1 LAGEAKRGMAGMVKK
16 SATPKTASASRK
28 RGSVNAPGQ
37 LYGFSV
43 QITRSVAHLLQAKE
57 GESVSVEH
65 LDDVATESADTA
77 ILEQD
82 KSGLAHNPVAD
93 RSVELWKTL
102 RNWVKAIRS
111 GALKTN
117 TKFVLYVAQDHH
129 GGIIDNIHR
138 VTTRADAD
146 AVVQSLRKQFWGSAP
161 KFAKRSTLPAELAEH
176 VNDVLNATDDVLA
189 HLFTN
194 LTLEN
199 GTGSPNDD
207 LHSLIAAKA
216 ISEDKREQVLT
227 HLLGWAKRT
236 IDKLIEKK
244 EPAVIPWE
252 DFHKQL
258 VGAAKKFDRS
268 DAVLASTPAA
278 LSQAEIEKEL
288 RARTYVRQ
296 LQAVQCD
303 ESTLVR
309 AVNDFLRSAVDRT
322 RWSEQGDVLEGS
334 FGEFEDQLERAWDS
348 QRKRVNIE
356 QKNAEEEDRGQLLY
370 ANCSGLQVRLQGMDV
385 PSHFVPGSF
394 HTLADSLR
402 VGWHPRYREVLTP
415 AEVATKRDRK
425 TPPPGASRNRPGST
439 SPPIRATDVVDDG
452 GGT

>member
-1 LAGEAKRGMAGMVKK
+1 MGKKGE
-16 SATPKTASASRK
+16 KTAKATRK
-28 RGSVNAPGQ
+28 RGSANAPGQ

-65 LDDVATESADTA
+65 LDDVATESADTSL
-77 ILEQD
+77 LEQD

-102 RNWVKAIRS
+102 RNWVRAIRS
-111 GALKTN
+111 GALRTS

-129 GGIIDNIHR
+129 GDVIDNIHR

-146 AVVQSLRKQFWGSAP
+146 TVVQALRKQFWGTAP
-161 KFAKRSTLPAELAEH
+161 KFTKRATLPSALAEH

-189 HLFTN
+189 HLFAN

-199 GTGSPNDD
+199 GSGSPNDD
-207 LHSLIAAKA
+207 LHRYIAAKA
-216 ISEDKREQVLT
+216 ISDDKREQVLT
-227 HLLGWAKRT
+227 HLLGWTKKT

-244 EPAVIPWE
+244 QPAVIPWE

-268 DAVLASTPAA
+268 EALLTSTPAA
-278 LSQAEIEKEL
+278 VSQADLEMEL

-296 LQAVQCD
+296 LEAVKAD
-303 ESTLVR
+303 EDSVVR

-348 QRKRVNIE
+348 QRKRLNIE
-356 QKNAEEEDRGQLLY
+356 QRSAVEEDRGQLLY

-415 AEVATKRDRK
+415 AELATKRENAKNATRK
-425 TPPPGASRNRPGST
+425 ASRNRPGST
-439 SPPIRATDVVDDG
+439 SPPLGATDVVDG
-452 GGT
+452 GGDA

>member
-1 LAGEAKRGMAGMVKK
+1 MAKK
-16 SATPKTASASRK
+16 SGPPKSAKGSSKRQSAS
-28 RGSVNAPGQ
+28 APGQ

-43 QITRSVAHLLQAKE
+43 QITRSVAHLLRARD
-57 GESVSVEH
+57 GESVSVEY
-65 LDDVATESADTA
+65 LDDVATQSADATL
-77 ILEQD
+77 LEQD

-93 RSVELWKTL
+93 RSIELWKTL
-102 RNWVKAIRS
+102 RNWVRAIRS

-117 TKFVLYVAQDHH
+117 TTKFVLYVAQDHH
-129 GGIIDNIHR
+129 GGVIDSIHG

-146 AVVQSLRKQFWGSAP
+146 AVVQSLRKQFWGTAP
-161 KFAKRSTLPAELAEH
+161 KFTKRATLPAELAEH
-176 VNDVLNATDDVLA
+176 MNDVLGATDDVLA
-189 HLFTN
+189 HLFTK

-207 LHSLIAAKA
+207 LHGLIAAKA
-216 ISEDKREQVLT
+216 ISEEKREQVLT
-227 HLLGWAKRT
+227 HLLGWTKRT

-244 EPAVIPWE
+244 QPAVIPWE

-268 DAVLASTPAA
+268 DAVLTSTPAT
-278 LSQAEIEKEL
+278 LDQADIEKEL

-303 ESTLVR
+303 DNTVVR

-334 FGEFEDQLERAWDS
+334 FGEFEEQLERAWDG
-348 QRKRVNIE
+348 QRKRLNIE
-356 QKNAEEEDRGQLLY
+356 QKNAVEEDRGQLLY
-370 ANCSGLQVRLQGMDV
+370 VSCSALQVRLQGMDV

-402 VGWHPRYREVLTP
+402 VGWHPRYREVL
-415 AEVATKRDRK
+415 A
-425 TPPPGASRNRPGST
+425 PPPSGTGPDKKKASAQGTPRKRPGST
-439 SPPIRATDVVDDG
+439 SPPVAAADVVDDG